1 MCFKSSPSLLGQHGS
16 CSTAQRPGELSE
28 NHLQNIWNKL
38 PPLTPLILEFFHS
51 VGNLKPKI
59 KPIFK
64 PILKLQLFLLNC
76 PLQVSD
82 WTHFNESDLAL
93 HVYESVEL
101 DIAFFNPN
109 SEGDKKK
116 RPFDYPIHLE
126 VRKAWLEN
134 GRFSSGPNTPN
145 ETLYIVIMRVCEV
158 CSDIPSVFLDKTVDH
173 ISDL

>member
-1 MCFKSSPSLLGQHGS
+1 MHQNQNGISS
-16 CSTAQRPGELSE
+16 
-28 NHLQNIWNKL
+28 QNASQSSANKIYVESG
-38 PPLTPLILEFFHS
+38 P
-51 VGNLKPKI
+51 
-59 KPIFK
+59 
-64 PILKLQLFLLNC
+64 
-76 PLQVSD
+76 QVSD

-93 HVYESVEL
+93 HVYESIEL

-158 CSDIPSVFLDKTVDH
+158 CSDIPSVFLDKTLDH